1 MSRSFSSA
9 GRKIAPIREGGCLLL
24 HPLNEKE
31 PPANE
36 RLNLWLGVL
45 LKPTSRVGQKLL
57 QGGRAVHKSINASF
71 TGGSGWERSGDESL
85 RHAFRISI
93 LRASERFG
101 AFFFRQAPIII
112 EKPVTNT
119 HDKHCRA
126 RPFGARRRR
135 DLNESAPNQVFQRR
149 TIAGF

>member
-1 MSRSFSSA
+1 MPP
-9 GRKIAPIREGGCLLL
+9 APSVER
-24 HPLNEKE
+24 KE
-31 PPANE
+31 PPAND

-71 TGGSGWERSGDESL
+71 TGGSGWERSGEESL
-85 RHAFRISI
+85 RHALILSI
-93 LRASERFG
+93 LRARDLLG
-101 AFFFRQAPIII
+101 AFFFRQVSIII
-112 EKPVTNT
+112 EKHVTNT

-126 RPFGARRRR
+126 RLFGARRRR
-135 DLNESAPNQVFQRR
+135 ELNESAPNHVFQRR